1 MPNSIKPEVLS
12 PAGSFE
18 MLEAAVRSGADA
30 VYFGAKQFSA
40 RRNAENFDIEEIK
53 NAAEYCRIRGVKTY
67 LTLNIMLKESELE
80 DAFKLACEAYNAGV
94 DGIIIQDLGLA
105 KLLYENAPQIPLHAS
120 TQMSVHSPSA
130 LKFLKHFGF
139 KRVVAAREMSFE
151 ALKELCEEAARLD
164 MTVEVFVHGALCMCV
179 SGQCLLSSFLGSRSG
194 NRGLCAG
201 PCRLPFLVDGGT
213 GYDLSLK
220 DLSLLHYVS
229 ELSEIGVASLK
240 IEGRMKRPEYVAAA
254 TAACRSAADSG
265 VIDAQLEEHL
275 KNVFSRSG
283 FTAGYFENKPSKAM
297 FGVRTSEDINSV
309 KNALPY
315 IHGLY
320 RNEFQRVPLKI
331 KAEIKRDKPILLTF
345 DDGVNT
351 VTVTG
356 NIPSAAKS
364 KPTDRAT
371 ANANLSK
378 LGSTPYIIKN
388 IETEIDDGLFVSASE
403 LNALRRTA
411 CEKLTAKRAELN
423 RDLVKCE
430 LNLPS
435 QKHTHTGVL
444 KTYARFSSVSQIPED
459 LEKIDGIIIPL
470 DCTEIDSL
478 PENVYKI
485 AEIPRGITDEKA
497 IIKRLEEFKKCGFT
511 SAMCGNIAAVEL
523 AKEVGFKPI
532 ADSGLNIYNTE
543 SLKAVGGFGI
553 NSAVLSNEI
562 LLSDAKRLGSDVKKG
577 IVSYGKIPLMIF
589 KNCPVKNGKSCK
601 ECDKNNVITDRKG
614 ISFQI
619 RCRMGFSELFNSV
632 PIWLADRKNEL
643 SGLDFNVL
651 YFTDETKERAAEVIS
666 AYENGLAPDVK
677 YTRGLFWRGTI

>member
-18 MLEAAVRSGADA
+18 MLEAAVRSGSDA

-80 DAFKLACEAYNAGV
+80 DAFKLACGAYNAGV

-105 KLLYENAPQIPLHAS
+105 KLLYENAPQITLHAS

-283 FTAGYFENKPSKAM
+283 FTAGYFENKPSKDM

-331 KAEIKRDKPILLTF
+331 KAEIKSSKPILLTF
-345 DDGVNT
+345 YDGVNT
-351 VTVTG
+351 VTITG

-371 ANANLSK
+371 ANTNLSK

-430 LNLPS
+430 LNLRS

-470 DCTEIDSL
+470 DCTEINSL

-543 SLKAVGGFGI
+543 SLKAVGGFGV

-601 ECDKNNVITDRKG
+601 ECDKSNVITDRKG

-632 PIWLADRKNEL
+632 PIWLADRKDEL